1 MKAYLH
7 SLLASTVEEC
17 TPSIGVA
24 SPDSNLTLKRHLSNS
39 NTCEVV
45 YELIF
50 ERIQN
55 APLSTFHNIFAL
67 GVQILKNNLF
77 YRSPTQRGILK
88 LQKSCF
94 SLSKARADILTTE
107 EKQSLQYLGCIL
119 ERLSSLKVPIMSSS
133 SSTQTGV
140 EGFVDLP
147 LPEQQ
152 EEPVINHD
160 NHIQKKILQQRI
172 TPLVTET
179 KLNVPASAINTPTS
193 KCLSV
198 PSSHVDQNIEPVIKS
213 KLREERDLFESTR
226 RHPLF
231 QFRFYEEQSP
241 LDLPDSVV
249 SKLMAVLLVPSSPSF
264 QSCSKFFIKVHWSF
278 PLVQHAHCS

>member
-1 MKAYLH
+1 MTIPFKI
-7 SLLASTVEEC
+7 C
-17 TPSIGVA
+17 
-24 SPDSNLTLKRHLSNS
+24 
-39 NTCEVV
+39 
-45 YELIF
+45 
-50 ERIQN
+50 
-55 APLSTFHNIFAL
+55 
-67 GVQILKNNLF
+67 
-77 YRSPTQRGILK
+77 
-88 LQKSCF
+88 
-94 SLSKARADILTTE
+94 LTT
-107 EKQSLQYLGCIL
+107 
-119 ERLSSLKVPIMSSS
+119 LS
-133 SSTQTGV
+133 
-140 EGFVDLP
+140 
-147 LPEQQ
+147 
-152 EEPVINHD
+152 VINHD

-213 KLREERDLFESTR
+213 KLRWRKFIWLTNCFFREERDLFESTR